1 MISWLL
7 SLYSDNVGGL
17 IICFK
22 PLRGCHMFR
31 FNRLICLFAVG
42 YLILIHKVLAN
53 DVSAYDKKKFDDD
66 CAPQSRL
73 ATINID
79 YYDFD
84 GLRQRGTITTLDTI
98 SNSLKTAF
106 EHLYEK
112 KFPIYNA
119 DASLIPDGTIRI
131 DEDESENLNN
141 TGSYACR
148 EITGG
153 DSPSV
158 HAYGG
163 AIDINPRENPY
174 IGFDETDN
182 PDVLV
187 VREIIPAEGWM
198 YLTRNQFREQKD
210 EHKGIVDGVV
220 DVFKRNGILRW
231 GGDWNNPIDYMHFEI
246 YRDNAILFL
255 TMDRDESMQYFNR
268 YKAFY
273 KSCQRAFPKE
283 YRQRNFNDLSRAIAK
298 KEQDVK
304 PVDIYLDPTR
314 GFYDLMYLATE
325 AINNPMKE
333 YCLFDLH
340 IGSDPFEPFRSDLN
354 PAVSEIDAL
363 RAIK

>member
-1 MISWLL
+1 
-7 SLYSDNVGGL
+7 
-17 IICFK
+17 
-22 PLRGCHMFR
+22 MFR
-31 FNRLICLFAVG
+31 FSRLICLFAVG
-42 YLILIHKVLAN
+42 YFLFIYKVLAD
-53 DVSAYDKKKFDDD
+53 DVSAYGKKKFDDD

-73 ATINID
+73 VTISID

-84 GLRQRGTITTLDTI
+84 GVRQRGTIKTLDTI
-98 SNSLKTAF
+98 SSSLKTAF
-106 EHLYEK
+106 NHLYVK
-112 KFPIYNA
+112 KFPIYHA
-119 DASLIPDGTIRI
+119 DASLIPDGPISFDDTG
-131 DEDESENLNN
+131 SENLNN
-141 TGSYACR
+141 TASYACR

-153 DSPSV
+153 GLPSV
-158 HAYGG
+158 HAYGA

-182 PDVLV
+182 PDVRV

-198 YLTRNQFREQKD
+198 YLTREQFREQKD

-220 DVFKRNGILRW
+220 DVFKQQGVLRW

-255 TMDRDESMQYFNR
+255 TMDRNESVQYFNR

-298 KEQDVK
+298 KEYDLK

-314 GFYDLMYLATE
+314 GFYDLMSLATE

-333 YCLFDLH
+333 YCLFDTH
-340 IGSDPFEPFRSDLN
+340 TGSEQFESFRSDSN